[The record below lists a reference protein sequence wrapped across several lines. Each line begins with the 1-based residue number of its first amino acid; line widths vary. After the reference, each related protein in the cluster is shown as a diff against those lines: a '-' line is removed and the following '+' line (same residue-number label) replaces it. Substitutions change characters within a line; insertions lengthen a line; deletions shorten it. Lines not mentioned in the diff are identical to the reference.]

1 MDNINDNDKNQSR
14 VVDKPIVE
22 EMKKSFMSYAM
33 AVNVSRAI
41 PDVRDGLKPVHRR
54 ILFGMSELNLYNDKP
69 YRKCAR
75 IVGDV
80 LGKFHP
86 HGDTAVYDA
95 LVRLAQDFSIRC
107 PLVDGHGNFGSV
119 DGDGA
124 AAMRYTE
131 ARLSKIAS
139 EMLRDLDKNNVDF
152 YPNFDGTLMQPT
164 VLPSRFPNLLVNGS
178 DGIAVGMATNIPP
191 HNLGETIDCVVA
203 MIDNPEITVD
213 ELIQIMPAPDFPTG
227 GIIMGRNAIR
237 QAYRTGRGGI
247 VVRAKAEIEE
257 ENGKSHII
265 VTELPYQVNKAKTIM
280 QIADLVKS
288 KKIDGITDIKEE
300 SDRNGMRIVIDIKK
314 DANPQVVLNLL
325 YKHSNLQVSDGIIM
339 LALVDKEPK
348 ILNLQQIIY
357 YYLRHQREVILRR
370 TQFEL
375 DKALEKEHI
384 IEGLVIALAN
394 IDEVIAI
401 IKKSADKVEAGKKL
415 SEEFLLTEKQTTAI
429 LEMRLQRLTSLEV
442 EKLKK
447 ELADLKALIAE
458 LKSII
463 ESPQKIDAI
472 IKKEILEI
480 KEKYNTPRRTQ
491 ISIDYGDI
499 DIEDLIPKE
508 EVVISLTHA
517 GYIKRLALNE
527 YKSQNRGGVG
537 VVGHKPKEEDFV
549 EHLFIT
555 NSHDHLFCFSNF
567 GKVYN
572 LRAYE
577 VPEAQKTAKGRAI
590 VNLLNL
596 NQNEK
601 ITTII
606 PINDRTSGYLLM
618 ATKNGLIKKTP
629 MTEFE
634 RINRNGKFA
643 INLLDGDELIGVALT
658 DGTKKIILAS
668 DNGRCIHFNE
678 SQVRSMGRTAKGVR
692 GMKLI
697 NDAKVV
703 DMTIVDDEDTVIV
716 VSELGI
722 GKRMRVA
729 DIRTTKRGGKGVKAG
744 RFNTKTGKLVCLKN
758 ITTDNDIM
766 LVSLN
771 GTVIRIHAE
780 QIGVFGR
787 MTYGVKIMNVR
798 GENVVASVAVTDKF
812 IESEC
817 EVVEN
822 ANFETVDEN
831 DNLKDFTSDDESED
845 NENNNLNDE
854 YVDEVSNEETTGH
867 DQTAELNDFLNKK
880 LSVDDLNLDLDDEE
894 EDTNETSINDFE
906 DDEE

>member
-1 MDNINDNDKNQSR
+1 MEDNIIKNNEKAR
-14 VVDKPIVE
+14 PIIE
-22 EMKKSFMSYAM
+22 EMQESFINYAM

-54 ILFGMSELNLYNDKP
+54 ILYDMAELNLFNDKP

-80 LGKFHP
+80 LGKYHP
-86 HGDTAVYDA
+86 HGDSAVYDA

-131 ARLSKIAS
+131 ARLSKVAG
-139 EMLRDLDKNNVDF
+139 EMLRDLDKNSVDF
-152 YPNFDGTLMQPT
+152 EPNFDGTLMQPS
-164 VLPSRFPNLLVNGS
+164 VLPSRFPNILVNGA

-203 MIDNPEITVD
+203 MIDNPEITID

-257 ENGKSHII
+257 ENGKNHIV
-265 VTELPYQVNKAKTIM
+265 VTEIPYQVNKAKLIM

-288 KKIDGITDIKEE
+288 KRIDGISDIKEE
-300 SDRNGMRIVIDIKK
+300 SDRSGMRIVIDIKK

-339 LALVDKEPK
+339 LALVGKEPK
-348 ILNLQQIIY
+348 ILNLREITFH
-357 YYLRHQREVILRR
+357 YLQHQREVILRR
-370 TQFEL
+370 TKFEL
-375 DKALEKEHI
+375 DKAREKEHI
-384 IEGLVIALAN
+384 IEGLVIALAS

-401 IKKSADKVEAGKKL
+401 IKKSADKVEASAKLREEFYL
-415 SEEFLLTEKQTTAI
+415 SEKQATAI

-458 LKSII
+458 LLSII
-463 ESPQKIDAI
+463 ESPAKIDAI
-472 IKKEILEI
+472 IRKEILEI
-480 KEKYNTPRRTQ
+480 KDKYNTPRRTQ

-508 EVVISLTHA
+508 DVVISLTHA
-517 GYIKRLALNE
+517 GYIKRLAVSE
-527 YKSQNRGGVG
+527 YKSQHRGGVG
-537 VVGHKPKEEDFV
+537 VIGHKPKEEDFV
-549 EHLFIT
+549 ENMFVT

-577 VPEAQKTAKGRAI
+577 VPESQKTARGRAI

-596 NQNEK
+596 SPNEK

-606 PINDRTSGYLLM
+606 PVNDRTSGYLMM
-618 ATKNGLIKKTP
+618 ATRNGLIKRTP
-629 MTEFE
+629 MSAFE
-634 RINRNGKFA
+634 RINKNGKFA
-643 INLLDGDELIGVALT
+643 INLLDEDELIGVALT
-658 DGTKKIILAS
+658 DGTKQVILS
-668 DNGRCIHFNE
+668 SSNGRCIHFKE
-678 SQVRSMGRTAKGVR
+678 TQVRSMGRTAKGVH

-703 DMTIVDDEDTVIV
+703 DMCIVDENDLVVVIG
-716 VSELGI
+716 ELGI
-722 GKRMRVA
+722 GKRMKVSE
-729 DIRTTKRGGKGVKAG
+729 IRTTKRGGKGVKAG
-744 RFNTKTGKLVCLKN
+744 RFNTKTGKLVCMKR
-758 ITTDNDIM
+758 ITEDDDIM
-766 LVSLN
+766 LVSVN
-771 GTVIRIHAE
+771 GTVIRVHADA
-780 QIGVFGR
+780 IGVFGR

-798 GENVVASVAVTDKF
+798 GDNVVVSVAITEREN
-812 IESEC
+812 ESED
-817 EVVEN
+817 VVE
-822 ANFETVDEN
+822 ANFEEVSND
-831 DNLKDFTSDDESED
+831 DNLKDFTSEDETTDDEIIEED
-845 NENNNLNDE
+845 DIDE
-854 YVDEVSNEETTGH
+854 DAEEH
-867 DQTAELNDFLNKK
+867 IDQTKELNEFLNKK
-880 LSVDDLNLDLDDEE
+880 LSVDDLELDLDDDKEVNNQENNE
-894 EDTNETSINDFE
+894 EDE
-906 DDEE
+906 DY

>member
-1 MDNINDNDKNQSR
+1 MEDNIIKNNEKAR
-14 VVDKPIVE
+14 PIIE
-22 EMKKSFMSYAM
+22 EMQESFINYAM

-54 ILFGMSELNLYNDKP
+54 ILYDMAELNLFNDKP

-80 LGKFHP
+80 LGKYHP
-86 HGDTAVYDA
+86 HGDSAVYDA

-131 ARLSKIAS
+131 ARLSKVAG
-139 EMLRDLDKNNVDF
+139 EMLRDLDKNSVDF
-152 YPNFDGTLMQPT
+152 EPNFDGTLMQPS
-164 VLPSRFPNLLVNGS
+164 VLPSRFPNILVNGA

-203 MIDNPEITVD
+203 MIDNPEITID

-257 ENGKSHII
+257 ENGKNHIV
-265 VTELPYQVNKAKTIM
+265 VTEIPYQVNKAKLIM

-288 KKIDGITDIKEE
+288 KRIDGISDIKEE
-300 SDRNGMRIVIDIKK
+300 SDRSGMRIVIDIKK

-325 YKHSNLQVSDGIIM
+325 YKHSNLQVSDGIIL
-339 LALVDKEPK
+339 LALVGKEPK
-348 ILNLQQIIY
+348 ILNLREITFH
-357 YYLRHQREVILRR
+357 YLQHQREVILRR
-370 TQFEL
+370 TKFEL
-375 DKALEKEHI
+375 DKAREKEHI
-384 IEGLVIALAN
+384 IEGLVIALAS

-401 IKKSADKVEAGKKL
+401 IKKSADKVEASAKLREEFYL
-415 SEEFLLTEKQTTAI
+415 SEKQATAI

-458 LKSII
+458 LLSII
-463 ESPQKIDAI
+463 ESPAKIDAI
-472 IKKEILEI
+472 IRKEILEI
-480 KEKYNTPRRTQ
+480 KDKYNTPRRTQ

-508 EVVISLTHA
+508 DVVISLTHA
-517 GYIKRLALNE
+517 GYIKRLAVSE
-527 YKSQNRGGVG
+527 YKSQHRGGVG
-537 VVGHKPKEEDFV
+537 VIGHKPKEEDFV
-549 EHLFIT
+549 ENMFVT

-577 VPEAQKTAKGRAI
+577 VPESQKTARGRAI

-596 NQNEK
+596 SPNEK

-606 PINDRTSGYLLM
+606 PVNDRTSGYLMM
-618 ATKNGLIKKTP
+618 ATRNGLIKRTP
-629 MTEFE
+629 MSAFE
-634 RINRNGKFA
+634 RINKNGKFA
-643 INLLDGDELIGVALT
+643 INLLDEDELIGVALT
-658 DGTKKIILAS
+658 DGTKQVILS
-668 DNGRCIHFNE
+668 SSNGRCIHFKE
-678 SQVRSMGRTAKGVR
+678 TQVRSMGRTAKGVH

-703 DMTIVDDEDTVIV
+703 DMCIVDENDLVVVIG
-716 VSELGI
+716 ELGI
-722 GKRMRVA
+722 GKRMKVSE
-729 DIRTTKRGGKGVKAG
+729 IRTTKRGGKGVKAG
-744 RFNTKTGKLVCLKN
+744 RFNTKTGKLVCMKR
-758 ITTDNDIM
+758 ITEDDDIM
-766 LVSLN
+766 LVSVN
-771 GTVIRIHAE
+771 GTVIRVHADA
-780 QIGVFGR
+780 IGVFGR

-798 GENVVASVAVTDKF
+798 GDNVVVSVAITEREN
-812 IESEC
+812 ESED
-817 EVVEN
+817 VVE
-822 ANFETVDEN
+822 ANFEEVSND
-831 DNLKDFTSDDESED
+831 DNLKDFTSEDETTDDEIIEED
-845 NENNNLNDE
+845 DIDE
-854 YVDEVSNEETTGH
+854 DAEEH
-867 DQTAELNDFLNKK
+867 IDQTKELNEFLNKK
-880 LSVDDLNLDLDDEE
+880 LSVDDLELDLDDDKEVNNQENNE
-894 EDTNETSINDFE
+894 EDE
-906 DDEE
+906 DY

>member
-139 EMLRDLDKNNVDF
+139 EMLRDLDKNSVDF

-384 IEGLVIALAN
+384 IDGFVIELAN
-394 IDEVIAI
+394 I
-401 IKKSADKVEAGKKL
+401 
-415 SEEFLLTEKQTTAI
+415 
-429 LEMRLQRLTSLEV
+429 
-442 EKLKK
+442 
-447 ELADLKALIAE
+447 AE
-458 LKSII
+458 
-463 ESPQKIDAI
+463 
-472 IKKEILEI
+472 
-480 KEKYNTPRRTQ
+480 
-491 ISIDYGDI
+491 
-499 DIEDLIPKE
+499 DIEIFK
-508 EVVISLTHA
+508 
-517 GYIKRLALNE
+517 
-527 YKSQNRGGVG
+527 
-537 VVGHKPKEEDFV
+537 
-549 EHLFIT
+549 
-555 NSHDHLFCFSNF
+555 
-567 GKVYN
+567 
-572 LRAYE
+572 
-577 VPEAQKTAKGRAI
+577 
-590 VNLLNL
+590 
-596 NQNEK
+596 
-601 ITTII
+601 
-606 PINDRTSGYLLM
+606 
-618 ATKNGLIKKTP
+618 
-629 MTEFE
+629 
-634 RINRNGKFA
+634 
-643 INLLDGDELIGVALT
+643 
-658 DGTKKIILAS
+658 
-668 DNGRCIHFNE
+668 
-678 SQVRSMGRTAKGVR
+678 
-692 GMKLI
+692 
-697 NDAKVV
+697 
-703 DMTIVDDEDTVIV
+703 
-716 VSELGI
+716 
-722 GKRMRVA
+722 
-729 DIRTTKRGGKGVKAG
+729 
-744 RFNTKTGKLVCLKN
+744 
-758 ITTDNDIM
+758 
-766 LVSLN
+766 
-771 GTVIRIHAE
+771 
-780 QIGVFGR
+780 
-787 MTYGVKIMNVR
+787 
-798 GENVVASVAVTDKF
+798 
-812 IESEC
+812 
-817 EVVEN
+817 
-822 ANFETVDEN
+822 
-831 DNLKDFTSDDESED
+831 
-845 NENNNLNDE
+845 
-854 YVDEVSNEETTGH
+854 
-867 DQTAELNDFLNKK
+867 
-880 LSVDDLNLDLDDEE
+880 
-894 EDTNETSINDFE
+894 
-906 DDEE
+906 

>member
-1 MDNINDNDKNQSR
+1 MEDNKIKNNEKAR
-14 VVDKPIVE
+14 PIIE
-22 EMKKSFMSYAM
+22 EMQESFINYAM

-54 ILFGMSELNLYNDKP
+54 ILYDMAELNLFNDKP

-86 HGDTAVYDA
+86 HGDSAVYDA

-131 ARLSKIAS
+131 ARLSKVAG
-139 EMLRDLDKNNVDF
+139 EMLRDLDKNSVDF
-152 YPNFDGTLMQPT
+152 EPNFDGTIMQPS
-164 VLPSRFPNLLVNGS
+164 VLPSRFPNILVNGA

-203 MIDNPEITVD
+203 MIDNPEITID

-257 ENGKSHII
+257 ENGKNHIV
-265 VTELPYQVNKAKTIM
+265 VTEIPYQVNKAKLIM

-288 KKIDGITDIKEE
+288 KRVDGISDIKEE
-300 SDRNGMRIVIDIKK
+300 SDRSGMRIVIDIKK

-339 LALVDKEPK
+339 LALVGKEPK
-348 ILNLQQIIY
+348 ILNLQEIIFH
-357 YYLRHQREVILRR
+357 YLQHQREVILRR
-370 TQFEL
+370 TKFEL
-375 DKALEKEHI
+375 DKAREKEHI
-384 IEGLVIALAN
+384 IEGLVIALAS

-401 IKKSADKVEAGKKL
+401 IKKSADKVEASAKLREEFFL
-415 SEEFLLTEKQTTAI
+415 SEKQATAI

-458 LKSII
+458 LLSII
-463 ESPQKIDAI
+463 ESPAKIDAI
-472 IKKEILEI
+472 IRKEILEI

-508 EVVISLTHA
+508 DVVISLTHA
-517 GYIKRLALNE
+517 GYIKRLAVSE
-527 YKSQNRGGVG
+527 YKSQHRGGVG
-537 VVGHKPKEEDFV
+537 VIGHKPKEEDFV
-549 EHLFIT
+549 ENMFVT

-577 VPEAQKTAKGRAI
+577 VPESQKTARGRAI

-596 NQNEK
+596 SPNEK

-606 PINDRTSGYLLM
+606 PVNDRTNGFLMM
-618 ATKNGLIKKTP
+618 ATRNGLIKRTP
-629 MTEFE
+629 MSAFE
-634 RINRNGKFA
+634 RINKNGKFA

-658 DGTKKIILAS
+658 DGTKQVILS
-668 DNGRCIHFNE
+668 SSNGRCIHFKE
-678 SQVRSMGRTAKGVR
+678 TQVRSMGRTAKGVH

-703 DMTIVDDEDTVIV
+703 DMCIVDENDLVIV
-716 VSELGI
+716 IGELGI
-722 GKRMRVA
+722 GKRMKVSE
-729 DIRTTKRGGKGVKAG
+729 IRTTKRGGKGVKAG
-744 RFNTKTGKLVCLKN
+744 RFNTKTGKLVCLKR
-758 ITTDNDIM
+758 ITEDDDIM
-766 LVSLN
+766 LVSVN
-771 GTVIRIHAE
+771 GTVIRVHADA
-780 QIGVFGR
+780 IGVFGR

-798 GENVVASVAVTDKF
+798 GDNVVVSVAITEREN
-812 IESEC
+812 ESE
-817 EVVEN
+817 EVVE
-822 ANFETVDEN
+822 ATFEEVSND
-831 DNLKDFTSDDESED
+831 DNLKDFTSEDEPTDDEIIEED
-845 NENNNLNDE
+845 DIEENDDEIDNDE
-854 YVDEVSNEETTGH
+854 DEH
-867 DQTAELNDFLNKK
+867 KDQTKELNDFLNKK
-880 LSVDDLNLDLDDEE
+880 LSVDDLELDLDDE
-894 EDTNETSINDFE
+894 DK
-906 DDEE
+906 DDENDSDDNEDEDY

>member
-1 MDNINDNDKNQSR
+1 MEDNIIKNNEKVR
-14 VVDKPIVE
+14 PIIE
-22 EMKKSFMSYAM
+22 EMQESFINYAM

-54 ILFGMSELNLYNDKP
+54 ILYDMAELNLFNDKP
-69 YRKCAR
+69 YRKCAK

-80 LGKFHP
+80 LGKYHP
-86 HGDTAVYDA
+86 HGDSAVYDA

-131 ARLSKIAS
+131 ARLSKVAG
-139 EMLRDLDKNNVDF
+139 EMLRDLDKNSVDF
-152 YPNFDGTLMQPT
+152 EPNFDGTLMQPC
-164 VLPSRFPNLLVNGS
+164 VLTSRFPNILVNGA

-203 MIDNPEITVD
+203 MIDNPEITID

-257 ENGKSHII
+257 ENGKNHIV
-265 VTELPYQVNKAKTIM
+265 VTEIPYQVNKAKLIM

-288 KKIDGITDIKEE
+288 KRVDGISDIKEE
-300 SDRNGMRIVIDIKK
+300 SDRSGMRIVIDIKK

-339 LALVDKEPK
+339 LALVGKEPK
-348 ILNLQQIIY
+348 ILNLREIIFH
-357 YYLRHQREVILRR
+357 YLQHQREVIFRR
-370 TQFEL
+370 TKFEL
-375 DKALEKEHI
+375 DKAREKEHI
-384 IEGLVIALAN
+384 IEGLVIALAS

-401 IKKSADKVEAGKKL
+401 IKKSADKVEASAKLREEFYL
-415 SEEFLLTEKQTTAI
+415 SEKQATAI

-458 LKSII
+458 LLSII
-463 ESPQKIDAI
+463 ESPAKIDAI
-472 IKKEILEI
+472 IRKEILEI
-480 KEKYNTPRRTQ
+480 KDKYNIPRRTQ

-508 EVVISLTHA
+508 DVVISLTHA
-517 GYIKRLALNE
+517 GYIKRLAVSE
-527 YKSQNRGGVG
+527 YKSQHRGGVG
-537 VVGHKPKEEDFV
+537 VIGHKPKEEDFV
-549 EHLFIT
+549 ENMFVT

-572 LRAYE
+572 IRAYE
-577 VPEAQKTAKGRAI
+577 VPESQKTARGRAI

-596 NQNEK
+596 SPNEK

-606 PINDRTSGYLLM
+606 PVNDRTSGYLMM
-618 ATKNGLIKKTP
+618 ATRNGLIKRTP
-629 MTEFE
+629 MSAFE
-634 RINRNGKFA
+634 RINKNGKFA
-643 INLLDGDELIGVALT
+643 INLLDEDELIGVALT
-658 DGTKKIILAS
+658 DGTKQVILS
-668 DNGRCIHFNE
+668 SSNGRCIHFKE
-678 SQVRSMGRTAKGVR
+678 TQVRSMGRTAKGVH

-703 DMTIVDDEDTVIV
+703 DMCIVDENDLVVVIG
-716 VSELGI
+716 ELGI
-722 GKRMRVA
+722 GKRMKVSE
-729 DIRTTKRGGKGVKAG
+729 IRTTKRGGKGVKAG
-744 RFNTKTGKLVCLKN
+744 RFNTKTGKLVCMKR
-758 ITTDNDIM
+758 ITEDDDIM
-766 LVSLN
+766 LVSVN
-771 GTVIRIHAE
+771 GTVIRVHADA
-780 QIGVFGR
+780 IGVFGR

-798 GENVVASVAVTDKF
+798 GDNVVVSVAITEREN
-812 IESEC
+812 ESED
-817 EVVEN
+817 VVEV
-822 ANFETVDEN
+822 NFEEVSND
-831 DNLKDFTSDDESED
+831 DNLKDFTSEDETTDDEIIEEDDIDD
-845 NENNNLNDE
+845 NEDDIDE
-854 YVDEVSNEETTGH
+854 DAEENI
-867 DQTAELNDFLNKK
+867 DQTKELNEFLNKK
-880 LSVDDLNLDLDDEE
+880 LSVDDLELDLDDDKEVNNQENNE
-894 EDTNETSINDFE
+894 ED
-906 DDEE
+906 

>member
-1 MDNINDNDKNQSR
+1 MDIIENDNKNKVIDVP
-14 VVDKPIVE
+14 VVD
-22 EMKKSFMSYAM
+22 EMKKSFISYAR

-54 ILFGMSELNLYNDKP
+54 ILYDMSELNLFNDKP

-80 LGKFHP
+80 LGKYHP
-86 HGDTAVYDA
+86 HGDSAVYDA
-95 LVRLAQDFSIRC
+95 LVRLAQDFSMRA

-119 DGDGA
+119 DGDSA

-131 ARLSKIAS
+131 ARLSKVAS
-139 EMLRDLDKNNVDF
+139 EMLRDLEKNSVDF

-178 DGIAVGMATNIPP
+178 NGIAVGMATNIPP
-191 HNLGETIDCVVA
+191 HNLGEAIDCVVA
-203 MIDNPEITVD
+203 MIDNADITID

-247 VVRAKAEIEE
+247 VVRAKADIEE
-257 ENGKSHII
+257 QNGRSHII
-265 VTELPYQVNKAKTIM
+265 ITELPYQVNKAKLIM
-280 QIADLVKS
+280 QIADLVKN
-288 KKIDGITDIKEE
+288 KRIDGIADIKEE
-300 SDRNGMRIVIDIKK
+300 SDRTGMRVVIDVKK
-314 DANPQVVLNLL
+314 DANPQVVLNTL

-339 LALVDKEPK
+339 LALVDNRPK
-348 ILNLQQIIY
+348 ILNLREIIY
-357 YYLRHQREVILRR
+357 EYLRHQRDIILRR
-370 TQFEL
+370 TKFEL
-375 DKALEKEHI
+375 EKAQEKEHI

-401 IKKSADKVEAGKKL
+401 IKGSADKVEAGEKL
-415 SEEFLLTEKQTTAI
+415 RDKFLLSEKQTTAI

-447 ELADLKALIAE
+447 ELADLKALISE

-463 ESPQKIDAI
+463 ESPQKVDAI

-480 KEKYNTPRRTQ
+480 KDRYATPRKTE

-499 DIEDLIPKE
+499 NIEDLIPKE

-517 GYIKRLALNE
+517 GYIKRLAVSE

-549 EHLFIT
+549 ENMFIT

-572 LRAYE
+572 LRAFE
-577 VPEAQKTAKGRAI
+577 VPEAQKNAKGRAI

-596 NQNEK
+596 SQNEK

-606 PINDRTSGYLLM
+606 PINNRTNGYLLM
-618 ATKNGLIKKTP
+618 ATRNGLIKKTP
-629 MTEFE
+629 ITAFE
-634 RINRNGKFA
+634 RINKNGKFA
-643 INLLDGDELIGVALT
+643 INLIDGDELVGVALT
-658 DGTKKIILAS
+658 NGNQEIILAS
-668 DNGRCIHFNE
+668 DNGRCIHFDE

-697 NDAKVV
+697 NGAKLV
-703 DMTIVDDEDTVIV
+703 DMAIVSKEDIVLVI
-716 VSELGI
+716 SQLGI
-722 GKRMRVA
+722 GKRMKVA
-729 DIRTTKRGGKGVKAG
+729 DIRITKRGGKGVKAG
-744 RFNTKTGKLVCLKN
+744 RFNTKTGKLICLKKV
-758 ITTDNDIM
+758 TEDNDIM
-766 LVSLN
+766 IVSIN
-771 GTVIRIHAE
+771 GTVIRVHAN
-780 QIGVFGR
+780 QIGIFGR
-787 MTYGVKIMNVR
+787 MTYGVKIMNIR
-798 GENVVASVAVTDKF
+798 GGNYVSSVAITDKET
-812 IESEC
+812 ESEC
-817 EVVEN
+817 EVIDN
-822 ANFETVDEN
+822 ANFEKVDDN
-831 DNLKDFTSDDESED
+831 DNIKDFTNDDEIEENDDEIDD
-845 NENNNLNDE
+845 NDNDE
-854 YVDEVSNEETTGH
+854 IEKETQVEAQ
-867 DQTAELNDFLNKK
+867 DQTQELNDFLNKN
-880 LSVDDLNLDLDDEE
+880 LSVDDLGLDLDDDNSDNG
-894 EDTNETSINDFE
+894 EDL
-906 DDEE
+906 DDNY

>member
-1 MDNINDNDKNQSR
+1 MDNIIDNENKEPR

-22 EMKKSFMSYAM
+22 EMQKSFMSYAM

-139 EMLRDLDKNNVDF
+139 EMLRDLDKNSVDF
-152 YPNFDGTLMQPT
+152 YPNFDGTLMQPS

-191 HNLGETIDCVVA
+191 HNLGEAIDCVVA
-203 MIDNPEITVD
+203 MIDNPNITVD

-257 ENGKSHII
+257 ENGKSRIV
-265 VTELPYQVNKAKTIM
+265 VTEIPYQVNKAKLIM
-280 QIADLVKS
+280 QIADLVKN
-288 KKIDGITDIKEE
+288 KRIDGIADIKEE
-300 SDRNGMRIVIDIKK
+300 SDRSGMRVVIDIKK
-314 DANPQVVLNLL
+314 DANPQVVLNML

-348 ILNLQQIIY
+348 ILNLQQMIY

-401 IKKSADKVEAGKKL
+401 IKSSADKVEAGRRL
-415 SEEFLLTEKQTTAI
+415 SEQFLLSEKQTTAI

-447 ELADLKALIAE
+447 ELADLKALIVE
-458 LKSII
+458 LRSITD
-463 ESPQKIDAI
+463 SPAKIDAI

-480 KEKYNTPRRTQ
+480 KDKYNTPRRTQ

-508 EVVISLTHA
+508 DVVISLTHA
-517 GYIKRLALNE
+517 GYIKRMAVSE

-537 VVGHKPKEEDFV
+537 VIGHKPKEEDFV

-567 GKVYN
+567 GKVYS

-577 VPEAQKTAKGRAI
+577 VPEAQKTAKGRAM

-596 NQNEK
+596 SPNEK

-606 PINDRTSGYLLM
+606 PVNDRTNGYLLM
-618 ATKNGLIKKTP
+618 ATRNGLIKKTP
-629 MTEFE
+629 MAEFE

-658 DGTKKIILAS
+658 DGSKKIILAS
-668 DNGRCIHFNE
+668 DNGRCIHFAE
-678 SQVRSMGRTAKGVR
+678 TQVRSMGRTAKGVR

-697 NDAKVV
+697 NGAKVV
-703 DMTIVDDEDTVIV
+703 DMAIVEDDDTVIV

-722 GKRMRVA
+722 GKRMRVR

-744 RFNTKTGKLVCLKN
+744 RFNTRTGKLVCLKKV
-758 ITTDNDIM
+758 TADNDIM
-766 LVSLN
+766 IASL
-771 GTVIRIHAE
+771 GGAVIRVHAE

-787 MTYGVKIMNVR
+787 MTYGVKIMNVK
-798 GENVVASVAVTDKF
+798 GENIVASVAITDKF
-812 IESEC
+812 VESEC

-822 ANFETVDEN
+822 ASFEKVDDN
-831 DNLKDFTSDDESED
+831 DNIKDFTSDDE
-845 NENNNLNDE
+845 
-854 YVDEVSNEETTGH
+854 NEEEDLDSDSEVEEVEEHH
-867 DQTAELNDFLNKK
+867 DQTEELNDFLNKT
-880 LSVDDLNLDLDDEE
+880 LSVDDLNLDLDD
-894 EDTNETSINDFE
+894 DNDDNDSNNKDLN
-906 DDEE
+906 DDDDI

>member
-1 MDNINDNDKNQSR
+1 MDIIENDNKNKVIDVP
-14 VVDKPIVE
+14 VVD
-22 EMKKSFMSYAM
+22 EMKKSFISYAR

-54 ILFGMSELNLYNDKP
+54 ILYDMSELNLFNDKP

-80 LGKFHP
+80 LGKYHP
-86 HGDTAVYDA
+86 HGDSAVYDA
-95 LVRLAQDFSIRC
+95 LVRLAQDFSMRA

-119 DGDGA
+119 DGDSA

-131 ARLSKIAS
+131 ARLSKVAS
-139 EMLRDLDKNNVDF
+139 EMLRDLEKNSVDF

-178 DGIAVGMATNIPP
+178 NGIAVGMATNIPP
-191 HNLGETIDCVVA
+191 HNLGEAIDCVVA
-203 MIDNPEITVD
+203 MIDNADITID

-247 VVRAKAEIEE
+247 VVRAKADIEE
-257 ENGKSHII
+257 QNGRSHII
-265 VTELPYQVNKAKTIM
+265 ITELPYQVNKAKLIM
-280 QIADLVKS
+280 QIADLVKN
-288 KKIDGITDIKEE
+288 KRIDGVADIKEE
-300 SDRNGMRIVIDIKK
+300 SDRTGMRVVIDVKK
-314 DANPQVVLNLL
+314 DANPQVVLNTL

-339 LALVDKEPK
+339 LALVDNRPK
-348 ILNLQQIIY
+348 ILNLREIIY
-357 YYLRHQREVILRR
+357 EYLRHQRDIILRR
-370 TQFEL
+370 TKFEL
-375 DKALEKEHI
+375 EKAQEKEHI

-401 IKKSADKVEAGKKL
+401 IKGSADKVEAGEKL
-415 SEEFLLTEKQTTAI
+415 RDKFLLSEKQTTAI

-447 ELADLKALIAE
+447 ELADLKALISE

-463 ESPQKIDAI
+463 ESPQKVDAI

-480 KEKYNTPRRTQ
+480 KDRYATPRKTE

-499 DIEDLIPKE
+499 NIEDLIPKE

-517 GYIKRLALNE
+517 GYIKRLAVSE

-549 EHLFIT
+549 ENMFIT

-572 LRAYE
+572 LRAFE
-577 VPEAQKTAKGRAI
+577 VPEAQKNAKGRAI

-596 NQNEK
+596 SQNEK

-606 PINDRTSGYLLM
+606 PINNRTNGYLLM
-618 ATKNGLIKKTP
+618 ATRNGLIKKTP
-629 MTEFE
+629 ITAFE
-634 RINRNGKFA
+634 RINKNGKFA
-643 INLLDGDELIGVALT
+643 INLIDGDELVGVALT
-658 DGTKKIILAS
+658 NGNQEIILAS
-668 DNGRCIHFNE
+668 DNGRCIHFDE

-697 NDAKVV
+697 NGAKLV
-703 DMTIVDDEDTVIV
+703 DMAIVSKEDIVLVI
-716 VSELGI
+716 SQLGI
-722 GKRMRVA
+722 GKRMKVA
-729 DIRTTKRGGKGVKAG
+729 DIRITKRGGKGVKAG
-744 RFNTKTGKLVCLKN
+744 RFNTKTGKLICLKKV
-758 ITTDNDIM
+758 TEDNDIM
-766 LVSLN
+766 IVSIN
-771 GTVIRIHAE
+771 GTVIRVHAN
-780 QIGVFGR
+780 QIGIFGR
-787 MTYGVKIMNVR
+787 MTYGVKIMNIR
-798 GENVVASVAVTDKF
+798 GGNYVSSVAITDKET
-812 IESEC
+812 ESEC
-817 EVVEN
+817 EVIDN
-822 ANFETVDEN
+822 ANFEKVDDN
-831 DNLKDFTSDDESED
+831 DNIKDFTNDDEIEENDDEIDD
-845 NENNNLNDE
+845 NDNDE
-854 YVDEVSNEETTGH
+854 IEKETQVEAQ
-867 DQTAELNDFLNKK
+867 DQTQELNDFLNKN
-880 LSVDDLNLDLDDEE
+880 LSVDDLGLDLDDDNSDNG
-894 EDTNETSINDFE
+894 EDL
-906 DDEE
+906 DDNY

>member
-1 MDNINDNDKNQSR
+1 MDNNEIKMDHDNSK
-14 VVDKPIVE
+14 IVE
-22 EMKKSFMSYAM
+22 APIIEQMTDSFMSYAM

-54 ILFGMSELNLYNDKP
+54 ILYDMSELNLFNDKP

-80 LGKFHP
+80 LGKYHP
-86 HGDTAVYDA
+86 HGDSAVYDA

-131 ARLSKIAS
+131 ARLSKVAG
-139 EMLRDLDKNNVDF
+139 EMLRDLDKNSVDF

-191 HNLGETIDCVVA
+191 HNLGEAIDCVVA
-203 MIDNPEITVD
+203 MIDKPDITVD

-257 ENGKSHII
+257 ENGRSHII
-265 VTELPYQVNKAKTIM
+265 VTEIPYQVNKAKLIM

-288 KKIDGITDIKEE
+288 KRVDGIADIKEE
-300 SDRNGMRIVIDIKK
+300 SDRSGMRIVIDIKK
-314 DANPQVVLNLL
+314 DANPQVVLNTL

-339 LALVDKEPK
+339 LALVDGAPK
-348 ILNLQQIIY
+348 ILNLQEIIY
-357 YYLRHQREVILRR
+357 HYLRHQREVILRR
-370 TQFEL
+370 TKFEL

-401 IKKSADKVEAGKKL
+401 IKTSADKVEAGERL
-415 SEEFLLTEKQTTAI
+415 REQFLLSEKQTTAI

-447 ELADLKALIAE
+447 ELADLKALIVE
-458 LKSII
+458 LRSII
-463 ESPQKIDAI
+463 DSPQKIDAI

-480 KEKYNTPRRTQ
+480 KDKYNTPRKTQ

-517 GYIKRLALNE
+517 GYIKRLAVSE

-537 VVGHKPKEEDFV
+537 VIGHKPKEEDFV
-549 EHLFIT
+549 EHMFIT

-567 GKVYN
+567 GRVYN

-577 VPEAQKTAKGRAI
+577 VPEAQKTAKGRAM

-596 NQNEK
+596 SPNEK

-606 PINDRTSGYLLM
+606 PVNDRTNGYLLM
-618 ATKNGLIKKTP
+618 CTRNGLIKKTP
-629 MTEFE
+629 MSAFE
-634 RINRNGKFA
+634 RINKNGKYA
-643 INLLDGDELIGVALT
+643 IHLLDNDELIGVALT
-658 DGTKKIILAS
+658 DGSKKIILAS
-668 DNGRCIHFNE
+668 DNGRCIHFSE
-678 SQVRSMGRTAKGVR
+678 TQVRSMGRTAKGVR

-697 NDAKVV
+697 NGAKLV
-703 DMTIVDDEDTVIV
+703 DMAIVDDEDKVIV

-722 GKRMRVA
+722 GKRMRVS

-744 RFNTKTGKLVCLKN
+744 RFNTKTGKLVCLKRVTEN
-758 ITTDNDIM
+758 DDIM
-766 LVSLN
+766 LVTIN
-771 GTVIRIHAE
+771 GTVIRVHAE

-787 MTYGVKIMNVR
+787 MTYGVKIMNIR
-798 GENVVASVAVTDKF
+798 GDNVVVSVGVTDKEN
-812 IESEC
+812 ESDT

-822 ANFETVDEN
+822 ATFETVDEN

-845 NENNNLNDE
+845 ADE
-854 YVDEVSNEETTGH
+854 DEIDEEESEDEIDEEEHH
-867 DQTAELNDFLNKK
+867 DQTEELNDFLNKT
-880 LSVDDLNLDLDDEE
+880 LSVDALGLDLDD
-894 EDTNETSINDFE
+894 D
-906 DDEE
+906 DDEEKENNDNNDDDEEY